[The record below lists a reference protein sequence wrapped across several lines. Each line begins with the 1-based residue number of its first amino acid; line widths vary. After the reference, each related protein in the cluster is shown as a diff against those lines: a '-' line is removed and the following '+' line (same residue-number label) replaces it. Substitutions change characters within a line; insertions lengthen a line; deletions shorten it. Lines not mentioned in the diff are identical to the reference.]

1 MDKFRDI
8 LYAALIHHHLS
19 VSFKY
24 KNDLERKMPMSKL
37 PKCSGTFGNAV
48 PQPTELIT
56 STSASV
62 CAVYNKPSGI
72 KIKGVNGE

>member
-1 MDKFRDI
+1 
-8 LYAALIHHHLS
+8 
-19 VSFKY
+19 
-24 KNDLERKMPMSKL
+24 MPMSKL

-62 CAVYNKPSGI
+62 LYSQVYSFCR
-72 KIKGVNGE
+72 KIKRGNFARNKFVIFL